1 LAEKSAVVTGAA
13 MGIGRA
19 TTRRLISEGVHVVA
33 VDVDADALAQSFG
46 QSGEVTHLIGDVCDW
61 DTHAEAA
68 LTAENIAP
76 MAYWVNNA
84 ARDIRG
90 SAHTV
95 TEAEM
100 RSGYD
105 LLALAPLF
113 GTAIAVRTMIPHGSG
128 SIVTISSIQ
137 GVAAFPDYYIYG
149 TAKAAL
155 IQSARSVAIDYGS
168 KGIRSNVILPGTID
182 TEMARATIP
191 PDADAEEFMRQAG
204 AIAPQ
209 GRVGTPE
216 EVASAVWFLLSDE
229 SSYINGTAI
238 TVDGGSTARCFP
250 IG

>member
-1 LAEKSAVVTGAA
+1 

-19 TTRRLISEGVHVVA
+19 ITRRLVTEGVQVVA
-33 VDVDADALAQSFG
+33 VDIDADALTKSFG
-46 QSGEVTHLIGDVCDW
+46 EVAGVTQLIGDVCDW
-61 DTHAEAA
+61 DVHVEAA
-68 LTAENIAP
+68 RVAEETAP

-90 SAHTV
+90 SAHSV
-95 TEAEM
+95 SEIDL

-113 GTAIAVRTMIPHGSG
+113 GSAIAVRTMLPRGSG

-137 GVAAFPDYYIYG
+137 GVTAFPDYYIYG

-155 IQSARSVAIDYGS
+155 IQSARSVAIDYGAR
-168 KGIRSNVILPGTID
+168 GIRSNVVLPGAID
-182 TEMARATIP
+182 TEMARAAIP
-191 PDADAEEFMRQAG
+191 PDADPDEFMDQAG

-209 GRVGTPE
+209 GRVGKPE
-216 EVASAVWFLLSDE
+216 EVAAAVWFLLSDE
-229 SSYINGTAI
+229 ASYINGSAL

-250 IG
+250 AG